1 MMAENPILFFLRKPL
16 KTIKKDALKKRSSL
30 LGYNRPVPKR
40 SLPCIALLLF
50 CGNAAMAQDGPA
62 LPVDLRDRDCEH
74 YLGSAD
80 LVITE
85 LGPDLD
91 RLREVSALHRL
102 HGTAS
107 YYSTFFN
114 DRKTANGERFHNS
127 RISAAHRT
135 LPMGTWV
142 EVRSL
147 ATGRKIRLR
156 VNDRGP
162 FKGGFIIDLSQAA
175 ARRIGV
181 DRAADRR
188 VEVTLLALPG
198 EDPPREDESDGNDE
212 AERAALVEN

>member
-1 MMAENPILFFLRKPL
+1 MRKR
-16 KTIKKDALKKRSSL
+16 ALQSF
-30 LGYNRPVPKR
+30 
-40 SLPCIALLLF
+40 ALLLLSGMGVLAQEVTLPWRDLTQLD
-50 CGNAAMAQDGPA
+50 CDQYIAADAS
-62 LPVDLRDRDCEH
+62 LYDR
-74 YLGSAD
+74 
-80 LVITE
+80 
-85 LGPDLD
+85 LGPDLE
-91 RLREVSALHRL
+91 RLLEVGAKHKL

-135 LPMGTWV
+135 LPMGSWV

-162 FKGGFIIDLSQAA
+162 FKGGFIIDLSQSA

-188 VEVTLLALPG
+188 VEIKLLALPG
-198 EDPPREDESDGNDE
+198 EDPIPDEEESDGDDE
-212 AERAALVEN
+212 TERAALIEH